1 MNILFEARDITKSF
15 VIRRAGRPQALIAV
29 DHVGLAVAPGE
40 IVGLVGESG
49 SGKTTLS
56 RIMIGIETA
65 SSGTVLYNGI
75 AVEGQAG
82 WRALRR
88 DVQYVFQDPFTA
100 LCPTMRI
107 GAALAEPLSIHK
119 ICPRRERPDRVAR
132 MLEMVGLHPDVA
144 RRLPNQLSGGQR
156 QRVNLARALMLEPKV
171 LICDEIVSGLDVSIQ
186 AQVLELLLGLQQRLG
201 LTLIFISHD
210 LRVVRYLCDRVL
222 VMFLGKVIEQG
233 PTEAVF
239 NDPQHEYT
247 KALLTAIPD
256 HSKPL
261 ATHQT
266 GRTGRKI
273 DDDSLKTKHTGRP

>member
-1 MNILFEARDITKSF
+1 MTTLLEARDITKSF
-15 VIRRAGRPQALIAV
+15 AIRRAGKPQALVAV

-65 SSGTVLYNGI
+65 SSGAVLYNGI
-75 AVEGQAG
+75 AVEGQEG

-88 DVQYVFQDPFTA
+88 DVQYVFQDPLTA

-107 GAALAEPLSIHK
+107 GVALAEPLIIHN
-119 ICPRRERPDRVAR
+119 ICPRSERSDRVKQ
-132 MLEMVGLHPDVA
+132 MLEMVGLHSDVA
-144 RRLPNQLSGGQR
+144 RRLPHQLSGGQR
-156 QRVNLARALMLEPKV
+156 QRVNLARALMLGPKV

-186 AQVLELLLGLQQRLG
+186 AQVLQLLLGLQQKLG
-201 LTLIFISHD
+201 LALIFISHD

-222 VMFLGKVIEQG
+222 VMYLGKVIEQG
-233 PTEAVF
+233 TTETVF

-247 KALLTAIPD
+247 KSLLAAIPD
-256 HSKPL
+256 HSTPL
-261 ATHQT
+261 ATDQT
-266 GRTGRKI
+266 GQTRR
-273 DDDSLKTKHTGRP
+273 